1 MLSRWNVNVLFIIFF
16 GQIALTHAEIKYV
29 INQLDAAFSD
39 ARPDIGTLLA
49 VLHAL
54 KIAYTDSAL

>member
-1 MLSRWNVNVLFIIFF
+1 MFCFIIFF